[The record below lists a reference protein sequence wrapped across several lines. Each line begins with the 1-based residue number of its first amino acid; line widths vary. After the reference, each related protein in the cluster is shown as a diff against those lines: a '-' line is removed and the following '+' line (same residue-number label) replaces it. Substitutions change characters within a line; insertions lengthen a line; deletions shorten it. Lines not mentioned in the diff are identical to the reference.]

1 MTPKQNKTAENM
13 TSVKATWDK
22 APNGPKTET
31 ALKHYKPAEK
41 ANTAEN
47 AAETK
52 KELDAAREKLS

>member
-1 MTPKQNKTAENM
+1 MTPKQNKT
-13 TSVKATWDK
+13 
-22 APNGPKTET
+22 
-31 ALKHYKPAEK
+31 AEK